1 MFGAAGCRPCRR
13 RPPASRGSVVQARVL
28 SLTSVQPSLGRFRKQ
43 RPMLICWW
51 DPWLPAPKQAPKT
64 GSTSVLT
71 LLGTCTGNNE
81 TDKATCFKPL
91 EVGRRLGGVLTDR
104 WPLGALRDCGRQA
117 GGGVGA
123 RGGVQARPPAARLL
137 CLCRRARQLRLA
149 WGHGQPPQDAG
160 RPGACRRAATLP
172 LRTPP
177 LLLLRAVFRPSLHTY
192 MRSPAP
198 AGHAVAGGLCRHV
211 RSILRVDGGAQP
223 LGARR
228 LLLPHA
234 LALHEG
240 AGGGG
245 GAAVCSCVLCKLAA
259 SGMARR
265 RCKTGGGAEF
275 APGACLLPPAAPH
288 LPPPPARSVWCYV
301 QHGCKDRVG
310 GWNTVCMDVNHIP
323 RVHNVYPL
331 CTIDRWVGEAVSRV
345 GASAGSGAAAQQQQQ
360 RQCGP
365 LPVQRLGA
373 RGAGLKQ

>member
-1 MFGAAGCRPCRR
+1 MCRHAHLLHASSAFAVGHDSCGWRGATASRR
-13 RPPASRGSVVQARVL
+13 RTQAVL
-28 SLTSVQPSLGRFRKQ
+28 V
-43 RPMLICWW
+43 
-51 DPWLPAPKQAPKT
+51 
-64 GSTSVLT
+64 
-71 LLGTCTGNNE
+71 
-81 TDKATCFKPL
+81 
-91 EVGRRLGGVLTDR
+91 
-104 WPLGALRDCGRQA
+104 
-117 GGGVGA
+117 
-123 RGGVQARPPAARLL
+123 
-137 CLCRRARQLRLA
+137 
-149 WGHGQPPQDAG
+149 H
-160 RPGACRRAATLP
+160 
-172 LRTPP
+172 
-177 LLLLRAVFRPSLHTY
+177 
-192 MRSPAP
+192 
-198 AGHAVAGGLCRHV
+198 AGGLRRSHYAHRRCCCCVLFFV
-211 RSILRVDGGAQP
+211 RPSTPTCALPP
-223 LGARR
+223 LQVMPSLEDYAAMYARYFVWTVAR
-228 LLLPHA
+228 NPWARAVSSYRMLSRYMKVL
-234 LALHEG
+234 
-240 AGGGG
+240 GGGG